1 MLTGATTAD
10 HNARICLDPLVPY
23 QRVVTTARAIPRLCL
38 RTSTAGLGQHAW
50 SSTIQPWL
58 WS

>member
-23 QRVVTTARAIPRLCL
+23 QRVATTAL
-38 RTSTAGLGQHAW
+38 
-50 SSTIQPWL
+50 
-58 WS
+58 